1 MEDKEGDHRTD
12 QTQRMDRC
20 SQEDRAPVVV
30 EIAQVV
36 RWEKLWNAALDEGPR
51 CIQWMKRSVKRYAT
65 DVGERRDCTH
75 EHVEISHEF
84 INCLT
89 NTDFNFLRS
98 YLSFVA
104 LGVIR

>member
-1 MEDKEGDHRTD
+1 MRTD
-12 QTQRMDRC
+12 QAQRVDRC
-20 SQEDRAPVVV
+20 SQEGRAPVVV

-75 EHVEISHEF
+75 EHEEISQEL
-84 INCLT
+84 INCLA
-89 NTDFNFLRS
+89 NTDFLRS
-98 YLSFVA
+98 HLSFAA